1 MNQEQIITNAKL
13 LSSASLKNPVF
24 KSNTSRDIYMAVDFI
39 AAKVPSWKAI
49 KTKLQPKPKL
59 NFPLQINLESL
70 TERNLGPGTYTV
82 SSQRP
87 GPNYG
92 FSSVP
97 RFSNSDKIKLILPNL
112 KKTTEEV
119 IKKGKEISYKNLDIS
134 PHTISNRVIRMRS
147 VSQHRNVSAL
157 NVRKNKEMISTQDR
171 QSKLEKIRVRNVKY
185 ERWFMMRSFIQAKK
199 GWIVLH
205 VCLAAAQ
212 NLNKIKNFKRKL
224 SHIFSKNA
232 KILYQVSRCV
242 GNICMKL
249 KKMRRNKSFTI
260 LQSMLLPLLKQRMD
274 RLVVEFRNNITMT
287 LSRCLTTRLFKRLI
301 PAWKKRV
308 QKAESGLRMM
318 LEVHDSRLDM
328 LVSFWDLIQTSYHM
342 YSDKIIIPAQ
352 DSLRILRK
360 YLFKKLRD
368 YYTHKQE
375 FIENLNRLKREMRKY
390 VENKRVFTR
399 KPGMR
404 FSLNTTIFP
413 IFRIYHKEEI
423 IRLYLEEEAIRRNI
437 DDRKESMIAVPELV
451 IREVIKKRS
460 ATRLARSPREST

>member
-1 MNQEQIITNAKL
+1 
-13 LSSASLKNPVF
+13 
-24 KSNTSRDIYMAVDFI
+24 
-39 AAKVPSWKAI
+39 
-49 KTKLQPKPKL
+49 
-59 NFPLQINLESL
+59 
-70 TERNLGPGTYTV
+70 
-82 SSQRP
+82 
-87 GPNYG
+87 
-92 FSSVP
+92 
-97 RFSNSDKIKLILPNL
+97 
-112 KKTTEEV
+112 
-119 IKKGKEISYKNLDIS
+119 
-134 PHTISNRVIRMRS
+134 
-147 VSQHRNVSAL
+147 
-157 NVRKNKEMISTQDR
+157 
-171 QSKLEKIRVRNVKY
+171 
-185 ERWFMMRSFIQAKK
+185 
-199 GWIVLH
+199 
-205 VCLAAAQ
+205 
-212 NLNKIKNFKRKL
+212 
-224 SHIFSKNA
+224 
-232 KILYQVSRCV
+232 
-242 GNICMKL
+242 
-249 KKMRRNKSFTI
+249 MRRNKSFNI
-260 LQSMLLPLLKQRMD
+260 LQNMLLPLLKQRMD

-318 LEVHDSRLDM
+318 LEVHDSRLNM